1 MSELSLDYI
10 FKETGCKNCQ
20 NYHMSRE
27 QLGFSFLCK
36 AHDVA
41 DLVL

>member
-1 MSELSLDYI
+1 MSELSLDCI
-10 FKETGCKNCQ
+10 FKETGCKN
-20 NYHMSRE
+20 YHMSRE
-27 QLGFSFLCK
+27 QHGFSFLCK